1 MDLLDQAIA
10 SSCSPDEVARCVQIG
25 LLCIQQQAVDRPNIA
40 QVVSMITTTTELPRP
55 KQPVFAVQTQDQAST
70 VSVLESVNHMT
81 QTAIHGR

>member
-55 KQPVFAVQTQDQAST
+55 KQPVFEVQTQDQEST